1 MNEYTSIACCVRTHF
16 FCSFD
21 SVFPLF
27 YIKKYIKY

>member
-1 MNEYTSIACCVRTHF
+1 MNIQLLLVVHAHN

-27 YIKKYIKY
+27 YIKKCIKY